1 MGAMAERLVSQD
13 REQALVELLE
23 DPSPVVQKALLEEF
37 GRLGGGGVAILRKV
51 LREAK
56 GERRTHADRIL
67 GQLAGPD
74 PARQFVDFI
83 RSLRYELETGLLLI
97 NRVVFPELDI
107 AAVSRRLD
115 VLAQRCREIGVPPMA
130 PRQQCKLLNRVL
142 FHEYGFRGNTEDYED
157 PLNSCIEAV
166 LRRRKGLPVTLSAV
180 YILVGQRLG
189 LELEPIGLP
198 GHFLVGCF
206 QGSQPL
212 YIDPFERG
220 RFRTVE
226 EIREILIRHHVA
238 PEFHHLAPLPVGEV
252 LCRVC
257 RNLVGHFET
266 RGQPGWAAR
275 FRGFVREFEDTRR
288 RQSRT

>member
-1 MGAMAERLVSQD
+1 MKAMAEHGVSQD
-13 REQALVELLE
+13 RERALVELLE

-37 GRLGGGGVAILRKV
+37 GRLGAHGVAILRRV
-51 LREAK
+51 VRTGG
-56 GERRTHADRIL
+56 GERRMHAERMLD
-67 GQLAGPD
+67 QLAAPD

-97 NRVVFPELDI
+97 NRVVSPRVDV
-107 AAVSRRLD
+107 AAVRRMLD
-115 VLAQRCREIGVPPMA
+115 MLAARCRELGVPPMP
-130 PRQQCKLLNRVL
+130 PREQCKLLNRVL
-142 FHEYGFRGNTEDYED
+142 FHEYGFRGNIEDYED
-157 PLNSCIEAV
+157 PLNSCLEAV

-206 QGSQPL
+206 QGRQPL
-212 YIDPFERG
+212 FIDPFERG

-226 EIREILIRHHVA
+226 QVAEILLRQHVA
-238 PEFHHLAPLPVGEV
+238 PDFHHIAPLPVGEV

-257 RNLVGHFET
+257 RNLVGHFEG
-266 RGQPGWAAR
+266 RGQPGWANR
-275 FRGFVREFEDTRR
+275 FRGFVREFEETRR
-288 RQSRT
+288 RHSQA